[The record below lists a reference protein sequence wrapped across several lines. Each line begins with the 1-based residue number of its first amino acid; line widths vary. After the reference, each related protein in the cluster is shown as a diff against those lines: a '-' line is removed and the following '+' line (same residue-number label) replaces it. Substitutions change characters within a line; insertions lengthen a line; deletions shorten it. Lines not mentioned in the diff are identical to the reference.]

1 MFEGIKKKISSYI
14 IENQIVDK
22 NRQAQSFKDIFQ
34 KSAYFFVVITED
46 ENDFYHC
53 FEVVKF
59 LLQEKKNVTIFIN
72 ESKLKLVQNSALVRT
87 VTYNEKDVTKLMLPS
102 KELRSS
108 LGRLSYEA
116 VIDLNRKENLF
127 CSAAANLVKSDIKM
141 GFVKPGAD
149 KFYNLQF
156 ANGNEKPEVSYRKLK
171 TSLLMF

>member
-1 MFEGIKKKISSYI
+1 MFEGIKKIISNYI
-14 IENQIVDK
+14 IESKIIEK

-34 KSAYFFVVITED
+34 RSAYFFVIITED

-87 VTYNEKDVTKLMLPS
+87 ITYGEKDVTKLYLPS
-102 KELRSS
+102 KELRAS
-108 LGRLSYEA
+108 LSRLSFEA

-127 CSAAANLVKSDIKM
+127 CSASANLVKSDIKM
-141 GFVKPGAD
+141 GFVKPGSD

-156 ANGNEKPEVSYRKLK
+156 SNGNEKPEVSYRKLK
-171 TSLLMF
+171 TSLQMF

>member
-1 MFEGIKKKISSYI
+1 MFEGIKKKIAGYVIESKI
-14 IENQIVDK
+14 IDK
-22 NRQAQSFKDIFQ
+22 DRQAQSFKGIFQ
-34 KSAYFFVVITED
+34 EATYFFVVISED

-53 FEVVKF
+53 FETVKF

-72 ESKLKLVQNSALVRT
+72 ESKLKLVQNSALVTT
-87 VTYNEKDVTKLMLPS
+87 VTYSEKDVTKLMLPS
-102 KELRSS
+102 KDLRAS

-127 CSAAANLVKSDIKM
+127 CSAAANLVKSDIRM

-156 ANGNEKPEVSYRKLK
+156 ANGDEKPEVSYRKLK
-171 TSLLMF
+171 TSLQMF